1 MVYIWCNWIASTLF
15 QTNLAKNS
23 HLICWRPQISLQWKV
38 GQSIPRKSQ
47 IARYHFK
54 FTPNE
59 FREGIELA
67 IVKKSFALFFRRI
80 KSLQQACLLFF
91 SLYIFFFNYI
101 FCHFVLTRDVIA
113 IWRRLLMASYQNR
126 MLMRKIVDWIKHF
139 HRDH

>member
-91 SLYIFFFNYI
+91 FPIYIFFQLYFLS
-101 FCHFVLTRDVIA
+101 FCFDT
-113 IWRRLLMASYQNR
+113 WRYCNMATSSNGQLSESYNNEENCRLN
-126 MLMRKIVDWIKHF
+126 
-139 HRDH
+139 